1 MKAKVF
7 TLDGSTTGEVDLPA
21 EVFGADVN
29 ESLMHEVVVS
39 YLGNRRQGTAKAKG
53 RSEVSG
59 GGRKPFRQKGT
70 GRARAGSNASPLW
83 VRGGKAFGP
92 VPRDYER
99 TIPKKKRRAA
109 LRSALSSR
117 AQSERIVVVEGL
129 ALSEPKTKIVASFF
143 KGLPE
148 DVKGRTLLIIESDN
162 KNVYLSSRNLRDV
175 EVKSVTDINTYDVL
189 NSETIMFGAK
199 GLVDKLKEVFAS

>member
-117 AQSERIVVVEGL
+117 AQSERIVVVDGI
-129 ALSEPKTKIVASFF
+129 ALSEPKTKTIASFF

-148 DVKGRTLLIIESDN
+148 DVKGKTLLIIESDN
-162 KNVYLSSRNLRDV
+162 KNAYLSSRNLRDV

-189 NSETIMFGAK
+189 NSETIMFGAR